1 MPCDRRQKG
10 GKEVMGAF
18 AKIVATAMVSIFVQN
33 AIFER
38 ALGANVVIYASR
50 KNSHVVGFTIGMT
63 AMTTV
68 ASIISYFLD
77 GLLLPLELGYL
88 FMPLVYVTVISILYV
103 LALLFLWRL
112 FPDTFALIKKHA
124 HLAIVNCTVLGALF
138 LNSAYGSDIWSYI
151 GYGFG
156 TGIGFF
162 LACFMLNIAHEKLDS
177 DKIPRAFRGYPI
189 MLIYIGIVSMG
200 FYVLVGYTAKF

>member
-1 MPCDRRQKG
+1 
-10 GKEVMGAF
+10 MGAF

-63 AMTTV
+63 AMITV